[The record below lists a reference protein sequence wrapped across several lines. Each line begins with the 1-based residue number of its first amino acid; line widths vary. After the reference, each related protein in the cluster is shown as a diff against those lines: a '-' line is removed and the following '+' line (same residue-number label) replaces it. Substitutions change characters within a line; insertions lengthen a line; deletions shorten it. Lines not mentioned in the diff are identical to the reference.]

1 MSVATPDFPEIGPS
15 LFESEIIQL
24 REWGTR
30 RVHPLPAEAV
40 RCLLGTGGHC
50 PVQLSAPDVLP
61 THAQLVRKRQQWLIR
76 ALGDTPGLWRD
87 GARCDAFSLEPGVE
101 IGVGSVMLIAE
112 SRYWIDLRDFCARII
127 GWDADHLPLID
138 HALRS
143 IRMSLARRAPLLLC
157 GKGNLVP
164 IAHALHRRT
173 LGADRPF
180 VLCDPRRD
188 NGRESVRSAA
198 NYKTGAV
205 AVKMALGGSLC
216 VRKERLPRDLA
227 AMLAEVR
234 ELDAYL
240 QLVICSSHPRERE
253 VLATPVHVPSL
264 EERTKDLPRI
274 VDEYA
279 LDATAALH
287 VPPTAFTSDD
297 RAWVLENAASSLEE
311 IEKATLRCVAIRTSD
326 DLPHAA
332 ERLGMAK
339 VSLERWM
346 ARHDAPTGSSAKP

>member
-1 MSVATPDFPEIGPS
+1 
-15 LFESEIIQL
+15 
-24 REWGTR
+24 
-30 RVHPLPAEAV
+30 
-40 RCLLGTGGHC
+40 
-50 PVQLSAPDVLP
+50 
-61 THAQLVRKRQQWLIR
+61 
-76 ALGDTPGLWRD
+76 
-87 GARCDAFSLEPGVE
+87 
-101 IGVGSVMLIAE
+101 
-112 SRYWIDLRDFCARII
+112 
-127 GWDADHLPLID
+127 
-138 HALRS
+138 
-143 IRMSLARRAPLLLC
+143 MSLARRAPLLLC

-216 VRKERLPRDLA
+216 VRKERLPRDLS
-227 AMLAEVR
+227 AMLAEIR
-234 ELDAYL
+234 ELGAYL
-240 QLVICSSHPRERE
+240 QLVICSSNPRERE
-253 VLATPVHVPSL
+253 LLVTPVHVPSL

-279 LDATAALH
+279 LDATAAFH
-287 VPPTAFTSDD
+287 APPTTFTSDD
-297 RAWVLENAASSLEE
+297 RAWVIENAASSLEE
-311 IEKATLRCVAIRTSD
+311 IEKATLRCVALRTSA
-326 DLPHAA
+326 DLGHAA

-346 ARHDAPTGSSAKP
+346 ARHDAPTGNPGKN